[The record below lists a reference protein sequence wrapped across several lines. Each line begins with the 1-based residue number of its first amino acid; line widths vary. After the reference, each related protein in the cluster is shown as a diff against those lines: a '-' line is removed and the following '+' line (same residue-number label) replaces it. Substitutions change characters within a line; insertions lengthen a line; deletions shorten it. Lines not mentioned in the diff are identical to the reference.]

1 MQRYVTKKKCS
12 PSLRNDPRN
21 YLSESNPPL
30 LMNKEDQMASSI
42 SQKVRVMQHASIMRN
57 HFMFWDGIRSE
68 RICLSATI
76 NKLNYFK
83 FESACDCINNLSTW
97 YSVSQI
103 ARLPY

>member
-1 MQRYVTKKKCS
+1 MLYINRVSKHFATISYATVCYKKKCS

-76 NKLNYFK
+76 NKLNY
-83 FESACDCINNLSTW
+83 SNLR
-97 YSVSQI
+97 VLVI
-103 ARLPY
+103 A